1 MNQRPTILVITSDD
15 SLYPQ
20 ITDIL
25 SDLNLESNLAADCTK
40 GLKQIRE
47 RRFDF
52 VLVDSRMKDLPC
64 ENLIRRITNKS
75 PSTEILAAKDEE
87 IDAEALI
94 SAGADEILN
103 LPLDR
108 EEFQTKIKKIKNERE
123 FLESCGLAG
132 KSTELK
138 RIAETVMQVAP
149 TNITV
154 LITGESGTGKELIA
168 RAIHQNSPRKQ
179 STFVAANTG
188 ALAEGVLE
196 SELFGHEKGA
206 FTGAV
211 ARRQGLF
218 ERADKGTIFLDEV
231 AEIPLATQVKLLR
244 VLEERSFLRV
254 GGTQDVKV
262 DVRVIAAT
270 NKDIEQTVRD
280 GAFRDDLYYRLAVVK
295 INIPPLRERTK
306 DIPILV
312 YEFIQKLNQESARRI
327 KGVTDEAMEILL
339 RYHWPG
345 NVRELRNFLESMLVL
360 APDQMIEA
368 DLVRKYVDEKLQA
381 QRQLPVVTGKS
392 VQAAEHELIYQAI
405 LSLRQEI
412 LNLRKALLS
421 QGELKPEYFVDIEK
435 PWEKEAR
442 LKEVLPPQSMD
453 EMEKELIDRTL
464 RETGGNRR
472 KAAKILGIGER
483 TLYRKINKY
492 GLRDLR

>member
-1 MNQRPTILVITSDD
+1 MNQYPTVLVISSDD
-15 SLYPQ
+15 SLYPR

-25 SDLNLESNLAADCTK
+25 SDLNLQPSLAADCTK

-47 RRFDF
+47 KNFDF
-52 VLVDSRMKDLPC
+52 VLIDSRMKDLPC
-64 ENLIRRITNKS
+64 ENLIRRIANKS
-75 PSTEILAAKDEE
+75 PAAEILVARDEE
-87 IDAEALI
+87 TDAESVV

-103 LPLDR
+103 LPLDK
-108 EEFQTKIKKIKNERE
+108 EEFQTKIRKSKNERE
-123 FLESCGLAG
+123 FLKSCGLVG
-132 KSTELK
+132 KSAELK
-138 RIAETVMQVAP
+138 RIAETILQVAP

-168 RAIHQNSPRKQ
+168 KAIHQNSPRGG
-179 STFVAANTG
+179 SPFIAANTG

-206 FTGAV
+206 FTGAI

-218 ERADKGTIFLDEV
+218 ERADRGTIFLDEI
-231 AEIPLATQVKLLR
+231 ADIPLATQVKLLR

-254 GGTQDVKV
+254 GGAQDVKV
-262 DVRVIAAT
+262 DVRIIAAT
-270 NKDIEQTVRD
+270 NKDIEQSVRE
-280 GAFRDDLYYRLAVVK
+280 GSFRDDLYYRLAVVK
-295 INIPPLRERTK
+295 IDVPPLRERTK

-312 YEFIQKLNQESARRI
+312 YDFIGKLNAESARKI
-327 KGVTDEAMEILL
+327 KGVTDEAMDILL

-345 NVRELRNFLESMLVL
+345 NVRELRNFLESTLVL

-368 DLVRKYVDEKLQA
+368 NMVRRYVEEKLQS

-392 VQAAEHELIYQAI
+392 PQTAEHELIYQAI
-405 LSLRQEI
+405 LTLRQEI
-412 LNLRKALLS
+412 LNLRKSLLS
-421 QGELKPEYFVDIEK
+421 HGELKPEYFADVEK

-453 EMEKELIDRTL
+453 DMEKELIEKTL
-464 RETGGNRR
+464 RETHGNRR
-472 KAAKILGIGER
+472 KAARILGIGER

>member
-1 MNQRPTILVITSDD
+1 MNQESTILVISADH
-15 SLYPQ
+15 SLY
-20 ITDIL
+20 TRTTSIL
-25 SDLNLESNLAADCTK
+25 SDLNLKSESAPDCTR

-47 RRFDF
+47 KNFDF
-52 VLVDSRMKDLPC
+52 VLIDSRLKDLPC
-64 ENLIRRITNKS
+64 ENLIRRIANKS
-75 PSTEILAAKDEE
+75 PSAEILVAKEEQIDEE
-87 IDAEALI
+87 PLI
-94 SAGADEILN
+94 NSGADEILN
-103 LPLDR
+103 LPLED
-108 EEFQTKIKKIKNERE
+108 EEIHTKIRKLKNERE
-123 FLESCGLAG
+123 FLTSCGLVG

-138 RIAETVMQVAP
+138 RIAETILQVAP

-168 RAIHQNSPRKQ
+168 RAIHHNSLRKQ
-179 STFVAANTG
+179 NHFIAANTS

-206 FTGAV
+206 FTGAI

-270 NKDIEQTVRD
+270 NKDIEQSVRE
-280 GAFRDDLYYRLAVVK
+280 GSFRDDLYYRLAVVK
-295 INIPPLRERTK
+295 INVPPLRERTK

-312 YEFIQKLNQESARRI
+312 YDFIQKLNFESAKKI
-327 KGVTDEAMEILL
+327 KGVTDEAMDILL

-360 APDQMIEA
+360 APDKVIEA
-368 DLVRKYVDEKLQA
+368 NLVRKYVEEKFQT
-381 QRQLPVVTGKS
+381 QRQLPVVTGKT
-392 VQAAEHELIYQAI
+392 VQTAEHELIYQAI
-405 LSLRQEI
+405 LSLRTEI

-421 QGELKPEYFVDIEK
+421 QGELKPEYVVDIEK
-435 PWEKEAR
+435 PWEKEHR
-442 LKEVLPPQSMD
+442 LKEVLPPQSIE
-453 EMEKELIDRTL
+453 EMEKELIEKTL
-464 RETGGNRR
+464 RETHGNRR
-472 KAAKILGIGER
+472 KAARILGIGER
-483 TLYRKINKY
+483 TLYRKINRY

>member
-1 MNQRPTILVITSDD
+1 MNQEASILVISFDD

-20 ITDIL
+20 VTGIL
-25 SDLNLESNLAADCTK
+25 SELNLQPALAIDCAK
-40 GLKQIRE
+40 GLKQVRE
-47 RRFDF
+47 KRFDF

-64 ENLIRRITNKS
+64 ENLIRRIANKS
-75 PSTEILAAKDEE
+75 PSTEILVAKDEE
-87 IDAEALI
+87 TDAETLI

-108 EEFQTKIKKIKNERE
+108 EEFQTKIRKSKNERE
-123 FLESCGLAG
+123 FLKSCGLVG
-132 KSTELK
+132 KSVELK
-138 RIAETVMQVAP
+138 RIAETIMQVAP

-168 RAIHQNSPRKQ
+168 KAIHQNSPRVQ
-179 STFVAANTG
+179 NPFIAANTG

-206 FTGAV
+206 FTGAI

-218 ERADKGTIFLDEV
+218 ERADKGTMFLDEV

-270 NKDIEQTVRD
+270 NKDIEQSVQQGT
-280 GAFRDDLYYRLAVVK
+280 FRDDLYYRLAVVK
-295 INIPPLRERTK
+295 IDVAPLRERTK

-312 YEFIQKLNQESARRI
+312 HDFIGKLNQESARKI
-327 KGVTDEAMEILL
+327 KGVTDEAMDILL

-368 DLVRKYVDEKLQA
+368 NMVRRYVDEKLQS

-392 VQAAEHELIYQAI
+392 VQTAEHELIYQAI

-421 QGELKPEYFVDIEK
+421 QRELKPEYFADIEK

-442 LKEVLPPQSMD
+442 LKEVLPPQSME
-453 EMEKELIDRTL
+453 EMEKELIERTL

-472 KAAKILGIGER
+472 KAARILGIGER

-492 GLRDLR
+492 GLRGLR

>member
-1 MNQRPTILVITSDD
+1 MNQKPTILVISSDD
-15 SLYPQ
+15 SLYAQ

-25 SDLNLESNLAADCTK
+25 SDLNLEPALAPDCTK

-47 RRFDF
+47 KNFDF

-64 ENLIRRITNKS
+64 ENLIRRIANKS
-75 PSTEILAAKDEE
+75 PSTEILVAKDEE
-87 IDAEALI
+87 IDTETLI

-103 LPLDR
+103 LPLDT
-108 EEFQTKIKKIKNERE
+108 EEIHTKIRKIKNERE
-123 FLESCGLAG
+123 FLKSCGLVG
-132 KSTELK
+132 KSVELK
-138 RIAETVMQVAP
+138 RIAETILQVAP

-168 RAIHQNSPRKQ
+168 RAIHYNSLRGQNP
-179 STFVAANTG
+179 FIAANTG

-206 FTGAV
+206 FTGAI

-218 ERADKGTIFLDEV
+218 ERANTGTIFLDEV
-231 AEIPLATQVKLLR
+231 AEISLATQVKLLR

-270 NKDIEQTVRD
+270 NKDIEQSVTQ
-280 GAFRDDLYYRLAVVK
+280 GSFRDDLYYRLAVVK
-295 INIPPLRERTK
+295 IDVPPLRERTK

-312 YEFIQKLNQESARRI
+312 HDFIGKLNAESTKKI
-327 KGVTDEAMEILL
+327 KGITDEAMDILL

-360 APDQMIEA
+360 APDQTIEA
-368 DLVRKYVDEKLQA
+368 NMIRRYVEEKLQS

-435 PWEKEAR
+435 PWEKDQR
-442 LKEVLPPQSMD
+442 LKEVLPPQSMED
-453 EMEKELIDRTL
+453 MEKELIEKTL
-464 RETGGNRR
+464 RETHGNRR

>member
-1 MNQRPTILVITSDD
+1 MNQKPTILVISSDD
-15 SLYPQ
+15 SLYPR

-25 SDLNLESNLAADCTK
+25 SDLNLESALAPDCTK

-47 RRFDF
+47 KSLDF
-52 VLVDSRMKDLPC
+52 VLLDSRMKDLPC
-64 ENLIRRITNKS
+64 ENLIRRIANKS
-75 PSTEILAAKDEE
+75 PSAEILAVKDEE
-87 IDAEALI
+87 TDAEILI

-103 LPLDR
+103 LPLDP
-108 EEFQTKIKKIKNERE
+108 EEIHTKIKKIKNERD
-123 FLESCGLAG
+123 FLISCDLIG
-132 KSTELK
+132 KSAELK
-138 RIAETVMQVAP
+138 RIAETIMQVAP

-168 RAIHQNSPRKQ
+168 RAIHHNSLRGGNP
-179 STFVAANTG
+179 FIAANTG

-206 FTGAV
+206 FTGAI

-218 ERADKGTIFLDEV
+218 ERADRGTIFLDEI
-231 AEIPLATQVKLLR
+231 AEIPLSTQVKLLR

-270 NKDIEQTVRD
+270 NKDIEQSVRE
-280 GAFRDDLYYRLAVVK
+280 GSFRDDLYYRLAVVK
-295 INIPPLRERTK
+295 IDVPPLRERIK

-312 YEFIQKLNQESARRI
+312 HDFIGKLNAESTRKI
-327 KGVTDEAMEILL
+327 KGVTDEAMDILL

-345 NVRELRNFLESMLVL
+345 NVRELRNFLESTLVL
-360 APDQMIEA
+360 APDQVIEA
-368 DLVRKYVDEKLQA
+368 QMVRRYVDEKLQS

-392 VQAAEHELIYQAI
+392 VQTAEHELIYQAI

-412 LNLRKALLS
+412 LHLRKALFS

-435 PWEKEAR
+435 PWEKESR
-442 LKEVLPPQSMD
+442 LKEVLPPQSME
-453 EMEKELIDRTL
+453 EMEKELIEKTL
-464 RETGGNRR
+464 GETGGNRR
-472 KAAKILGIGER
+472 KAARILGIGER

-492 GLRDLR
+492 GLRELR